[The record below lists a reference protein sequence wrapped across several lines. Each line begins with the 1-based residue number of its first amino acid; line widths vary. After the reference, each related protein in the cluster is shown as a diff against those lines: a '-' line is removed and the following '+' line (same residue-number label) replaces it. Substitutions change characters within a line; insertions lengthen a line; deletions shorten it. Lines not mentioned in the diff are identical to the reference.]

1 LIRYDDM
8 KKYIFKPPFSYIV
21 VFIVV
26 ATIMTTYE
34 AIKETI
40 FDGRLSQWESHM
52 ITIVVTSFLATLA
65 AIIMQSWTKSLA
77 YKEQEL
83 IEKEASVA
91 AQKLILGAVNHI
103 LNNFLN
109 HFLII
114 RINLEKNTPIE
125 KNTLDMLDQ
134 SVADVSEK
142 LRVLELLYKPEKKA
156 SYTNIYPS

>member
-1 LIRYDDM
+1 M

-77 YKEQEL
+77 YK
-83 IEKEASVA
+83 
-91 AQKLILGAVNHI
+91 
-103 LNNFLN
+103 
-109 HFLII
+109 
-114 RINLEKNTPIE
+114 RT
-125 KNTLDMLDQ
+125 
-134 SVADVSEK
+134 
-142 LRVLELLYKPEKKA
+142 R
-156 SYTNIYPS
+156 TNRKRSQCGRTKTNPWCS